1 MRRSDKEIPL
11 RSEIDAVIRQATVC
25 RLAMADEEGPY
36 IVPLSFGY
44 DGETLYFHSA
54 REGKKLSILRN
65 HPKVCFEFDVE
76 VEASP
81 GETPCKWS
89 MAYRSVI
96 GFGEAEFI
104 ESPEARRSALDRIV
118 AQYSDGSS
126 FAYTDAAMSGVS
138 IFQVRIR
145 EVSGKRSG

>member
-1 MRRSDKEIPL
+1 MSRSDKELPL
-11 RSEIDAVIRQATVC
+11 RSEIDDVIRQATVC

-44 DGETLYFHSA
+44 DGDTLYFHSA
-54 REGKKLSILRN
+54 REGKKLSILRK

-76 VEASP
+76 VGALP

-89 MAYRSVI
+89 RADRSVI

-104 ESPEARRSALDRIV
+104 RSYERRVGTVCRSRWSPCH
-118 AQYSDGSS
+118 
-126 FAYTDAAMSGVS
+126 
-138 IFQVRIR
+138 
-145 EVSGKRSG
+145 

>member
-1 MRRSDKEIPL
+1 MRRSDKEITE
-11 RSEIDAVIRQATVC
+11 RAEIDRVIRQATVC

-54 REGKKLSILRN
+54 REGKKLSILRK
-65 HPKVCFEFDVE
+65 HPKVCFEFDVA

-104 ESPEARRSALDRIV
+104 ASPEGRCKALDRIV
-118 AQYSDGSS
+118 AHYSDGSS
-126 FAYTDAAMSGVS
+126 FAYTEAALSGVS
-138 IFQVRIR
+138 VFQVNIR
-145 EVSGKRSG
+145 EVSGKRSA